1 MQLGPYSFE
10 KPFLLAPMAAVSEA
24 PYRQIVREMGAAL
37 APTELISAEGLVRL
51 NARTLR
57 YLRHDPAREDPFY
70 VQLFGGDPARMAEAG
85 LIARD
90 RGARLLDINM
100 GCPVPK
106 VTRNGAGSALMAD
119 PARGAAIV
127 RAVRE
132 ATGLPVTAKIR
143 SGLDA
148 YSINAVQVAL
158 ALEAE
163 GVAAIAVHG
172 RTRAQG
178 YSGRADWSIIRA
190 VKQAVRVPVI
200 GNGDVAGR
208 EDAERMFAETGCDA
222 VMVGRAAL
230 GNPWVFRE
238 LAGGPPP
245 TPAERT
251 ELILRHLREHVEH
264 YGDVGAAVRAF
275 RRMLAWYARGLR
287 GASCFRAK
295 AVLIEALD
303 ALREE
308 IVRFFSTA
316 ERDSSPA
323 GEELADIADI

>member
-1 MQLGPYSFE
+1 MRLGPYNFE
-10 KPFLLAPMAAVSEA
+10 RPFLLAPMAAVSEA
-24 PYRQIVREMGAAL
+24 PYRQMVREMGAAL

-57 YLRHDPAREDPFY
+57 YLRHDPAREDPFF

-85 LIARD
+85 RIARD
-90 RGARLLDINM
+90 HGARLLDINM

-106 VTRNGAGSALMAD
+106 VTRNGAGSALMAE
-119 PARGAAIV
+119 PARAAAIV

-148 YSINAVQVAL
+148 RSINAVQVAR

-163 GVAAIAVHG
+163 GVEAIAVHG

-190 VKQAVRVPVI
+190 VKRAVRVPVI
-200 GNGDVAGR
+200 GNGDVARR
-208 EDAERMFAETGCDA
+208 EDVERMFAETGCDA

-238 LAGGPPP
+238 LGGGPPP

-251 ELILRHLREHVEH
+251 ELILRHLAEQVEH
-264 YGDVGAAVRAF
+264 YGDAAAGVRAF
-275 RRMLAWYARGLR
+275 RRMLTWYARGLR

-295 AVLIEALD
+295 AVLIETLD
-303 ALREE
+303 GLREE
-308 IVRFFSTA
+308 IARFFGTA
-316 ERDSSPA
+316 EHDGSS
-323 GEELADIADI
+323 GSEELAEL